1 MRMAIRIHQNT
12 AAARLSLA
20 AISLSQEEFLES
32 NLKES
37 PSGRNLDK
45 ATLIFFRFSRLLTV
59 SSALIRASCSTFQI
73 QYEENTAHSIPVRTK
88 TIFAALPEAK

>member
-45 ATLIFFRFSRLLTV
+45 ATLIFFS
-59 SSALIRASCSTFQI
+59 
-73 QYEENTAHSIPVRTK
+73 
-88 TIFAALPEAK
+88 IFAIVDGFFCLNPRFMLYIPNPIRGKYRTEYPRQD